1 MVGEDHKALLAAVAT
16 LPPRAGRCWPCA
28 ATWTWPN
35 PEIAAA
41 LGVSKATLSSAASRA
56 PAALARRLMEET

>member
-1 MVGEDHKALLAAVAT
+1 VLALRCYLDLAD
-16 LPPRAGRCWPCA
+16 
-28 ATWTWPN
+28 